1 MSLLLSAAGSYL
13 CLDAA
18 TDGREAGFAIV
29 LLSLAVDGIYDGID
43 G

>member
-1 MSLLLSAAGSYL
+1 MPGSYL

-29 LLSLAVDGIYDGID
+29 LLLLMEDGDGGAVDG
-43 G
+43 